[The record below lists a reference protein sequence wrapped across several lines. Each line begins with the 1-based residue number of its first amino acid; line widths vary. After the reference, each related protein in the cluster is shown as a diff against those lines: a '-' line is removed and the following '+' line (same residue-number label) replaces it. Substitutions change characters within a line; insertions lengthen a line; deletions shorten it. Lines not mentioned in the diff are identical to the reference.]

1 MLELISGMRRGSVNR
16 PSMEEPGWGAEV
28 SGRHAKQ
35 ARVSGSSADP
45 PNGCSWPAYR
55 RW

>member
-1 MLELISGMRRGSVNR
+1 MLELISGMRRGASTGPAWR
-16 PSMEEPGWGAEV
+16 SRGWGAEV

-55 RW
+55 R